1 MWYLVM
7 SRPAVPREQV
17 RPHAP
22 DHLAWMRRQHGAG
35 NVLFSGPASDRSMGI
50 YVIRAPSLDEANQVA
65 GSDPFHD
72 TGVRSY
78 EIVEWDVHQ
87 VMGAGAF
94 TQEGI
99 AALAEKPR
107 KVS

>member
-1 MWYLVM
+1 M
-7 SRPAVPREQV
+7 
-17 RPHAP
+17 
-22 DHLAWMRRQHGAG
+22 
-35 NVLFSGPASDRSMGI
+35 
-50 YVIRAPSLDEANQVA
+50 
-65 GSDPFHD
+65 

-87 VMGAGAF
+87 VVGAGAF

-99 AALAEKPR
+99 AALAEEPR